1 MKISASGRFKAFLL
15 PSNTHLTTFV
25 YICTFGNLNWTSC
38 VTDNPPPTNSA
49 GLIGEPIPLGPQGPF
64 VKDGEPMSGYTISV
78 GVNTLDIGNPPIS
91 LRLGEQLALEVAR
104 RRRWPDESL
113 AAIMRRDLERYY
125 TTARETVLGLRLTR
139 EEAFLLVEALASER
153 KRIPRFL
160 WAVVDEWVKIAKPQ
174 QRAFPSR
181 VDPAKVAAT
190 LVPKL
195 RELSPLDAHALY
207 DAVDLFEIDI
217 QQHGLFHAALA
228 SGLTLEVS
236 AQSDSDF
243 GKQAVHAET
252 LPARRTIPIPKARRA
267 KK

>member
-1 MKISASGRFKAFLL
+1 M
-15 PSNTHLTTFV
+15 
-25 YICTFGNLNWTSC
+25 
-38 VTDNPPPTNSA
+38 TDNPWHQNPP
-49 GLIGEPIPLGPQGPF
+49 GYIGEPIPFGPQGPF
-64 VKDGEPMSGYTISV
+64 VKDGEPIYGHTISV
-78 GVNTLDIGNPPIS
+78 AANTLDIGNPPIS
-91 LRLGEQLALEVAR
+91 LRLGDQLASEVAR

-113 AAIMRRDLERYY
+113 AVIMRRDLERYY
-125 TTARETVLGLRLTR
+125 TTARETVLGLGLTR

-160 WAVVDEWVKIAKPQ
+160 WAVVDEWVKTANPQ

-181 VDPAKVAAT
+181 IDPAKVAAT

-195 RELSPLDAHALY
+195 RELSSLDAHALY

-252 LPARRTIPIPKARRA
+252 RPARRKTLTPKARRA